1 MTKPSAG
8 EVFRYPFLW
17 KREQMAGETEGRK
30 TRPVCIAV
38 TVAKSDSETVVF
50 ILPITTQPPSAS
62 RKLIEV
68 PQIESQRVGLETHV
82 RKWVMLD
89 EINTDILE
97 RSYVWED
104 RTPIGTFSSVF
115 TSRIQSSLIALAR
128 SGRGIGCRSAEVNSV
143 TAGSAH
149 AHLFPSIHFDISPL
163 SRKHSSGTARLLIRA
178 SLSANATCFEVG
190 SRSMSDAGF
199 ILGCASIQALSAR
212 RSCWTSQGRSV
223 WLRRASDRA

>member
-1 MTKPSAG
+1 
-8 EVFRYPFLW
+8 
-17 KREQMAGETEGRK
+17 MAGETEGRK

-50 ILPITTQPPSAS
+50 ILLITTQPPLAS
-62 RKLIEV
+62 RKFIEV

-115 TSRIQSSLIALAR
+115 TSKIQSSLIALAR
-128 SGRGIGCRSAEVNSV
+128 SGGASV
-143 TAGSAH
+143 V
-149 AHLFPSIHFDISPL
+149 D
-163 SRKHSSGTARLLIRA
+163 RLK
-178 SLSANATCFEVG
+178 
-190 SRSMSDAGF
+190 
-199 ILGCASIQALSAR
+199 
-212 RSCWTSQGRSV
+212 
-223 WLRRASDRA
+223 